1 MKEQTKK
8 DIKEWFQII
17 GMAVVGGVVVMH
29 INGFLS
35 PSASKEDKQVEPT
48 EKVAQK
54 ADSIA
59 AARDS
64 VIMMNKARTR

>member
-8 DIKEWFQII
+8 DIKEWLQLI
-17 GMAVVGGVVVMH
+17 GMIGVSGVIVLH
-29 INGFLS
+29 VNGFLS

-54 ADSIA
+54 ADSIV